1 MTFRLYRLPLF
12 LLLATAV
19 MFTACDSDDKPDDDL
34 QRPAEVTVQETTSSN
49 ATVQTALGNA
59 SVAAAAD
66 DLASLGLQIDSSPT
80 AVAIII
86 PVVNTQGQTL
96 EQSVSV
102 VLADANG
109 NPTSAILTTYG
120 NTNASIISQPVRAT
134 RQINHTDNAG
144 NKVTFTF
151 NANGSFSNM
160 ARTQAGGSGG
170 FWTAG
175 RFGTIREEINR
186 DNSLINDIRVTQNG
200 VTSTFRQLV
209 QQGLASG
216 KSAGAFLN
224 PGALAALTAS
234 LPVIQNQAQSP
245 G

>member
-1 MTFRLYRLPLF
+1 MIFKFSRFPIL
-12 LLLATAV
+12 LLLATALL
-19 MFTACDSDDKPDDDL
+19 FSACDSDDEPDDDL
-34 QRPAEVTVQETTSSN
+34 QRPAEVTVEETTASN
-49 ATVQTALGNA
+49 PTVQTALGNA
-59 SVAAAAD
+59 SVADAAN
-66 DLASLGLQIDSSPT
+66 DLAALGLQIDTSPT
-80 AVAIII
+80 AVAIIV
-86 PVVNTQGQTL
+86 PVVNSQGQTTD
-96 EQSVSV
+96 QSVSA

-109 NPTSAILTTYG
+109 NPTNAIITTYN
-120 NTNASIISQPVRAT
+120 NTNASIISQPVTAT

-151 NANGSFSNM
+151 NANGTFSNM

-200 VTSTFRQLV
+200 VTQTFRNLV

-216 KSAGAFLN
+216 KSASAFLS
-224 PGALAALTAS
+224 PGALAALTGS
-234 LPVIQNQAQSP
+234 LPTIQNQAQSP